1 MSKRKLEELEGLS
14 DAAAILKDASD
25 EMRQMQGQGD
35 KKHSIDSDEEDEVRE
50 SFDKFEKL
58 DDDDIEGQEETKVT
72 FDGDIPITPFNLKEE
87 QQEGTFSKDGNFVWN
102 KKDEITDSWLDN
114 IDWVKIKEV
123 SKKEQDKQEKED
135 EEEDEREEAYNELT
149 VYRKMLEI
157 MKPNESVAKALRR
170 LGGNKKAMSSS
181 QRWKKKKQG
190 EEEDPVEK
198 ENREKMLKLTGFAD
212 EILSRSG
219 NMEIYEETYEA
230 ISFKLKQT
238 EEKTVGAK
246 TAIPEGVEDEDALD
260 MFADSLDDKTEVK
273 VQNGKDDKAED
284 KSAKLL
290 VDDQVMW
297 EFKWETDPGAE
308 VHGPHDSETMFKWQ
322 DSGFFDKGVFCRKV
336 GSGADFNNSKR
347 IDFDLYT

>member
-1 MSKRKLEELEGLS
+1 MPKRKLEDLEGLA
-14 DAAAILKDASD
+14 DAANILKDAGE

-58 DDDDIEGQEETKVT
+58 DDDDIEGQEESKIA

-87 QQEGTFSKDGNFVWN
+87 QQEGSFSKDGNFIWN

-135 EEEDEREEAYNELT
+135 EEEDEKEEAYNELT
-149 VYRKMLEI
+149 TYRKMLEI

-170 LGGNKKAMSSS
+170 FGGNKKAVSSS

-198 ENREKMLKLTGFAD
+198 ENREKMLKLTGYAD

-230 ISFKLKQT
+230 ISFKVKQA
-238 EEKTVGAK
+238 EDKVIGAK
-246 TAIPEGVEDEDALD
+246 TSIPEGVEDDDALD
-260 MFADSLDDKTEVK
+260 MFADSLDEAK
-273 VQNGKDDKAED
+273 VQNGKEN
-284 KSAKLL
+284 KSENKTDNKPPKML
-290 VDDQVMW
+290 VDEVMW
-297 EFKWETDPGAE
+297 EFKWEDDPGAE

-336 GSGADFNNSKR
+336 DSGADFNSSKR
-347 IDFDLYT
+347 IDFELYT